1 MDTPQKISNSKEALA
16 FLTERFPACFSLQ
29 GEAKP
34 LKIGIFQDL
43 AERLTEDD
51 GVSKTL
57 LRSSLRHYTNS
68 WRYLQSVKEGA
79 QRVDLDGNEVAVIE
93 KEHAEHAKTQLDE
106 SRAKVAEKRKEL
118 QAKKVPA
125 KKSYK
130 NKEEGKTK
138 PAKHA
143 TAAAKP
149 KPSPEKLP
157 PAQRLSSEHMV
168 VGTQVTVKIG
178 KTPMPATITD
188 VNKEDVHVQ
197 LETGMIVKVQ
207 VDNLRLAR
215 AKRV

>member
-29 GEAKP
+29 GDAKP
-34 LKIGIFQDL
+34 LKIGIFHDL
-43 AERLTEDD
+43 AERLTEED

-79 QRVDLDGNEVAVIE
+79 QRVDLDGNEVAVVE

-130 NKEEGKTK
+130 NKDEGKTK

-149 KPSPEKLP
+149 KASPEKLP
-157 PAQRLSSEHMV
+157 PAQRLLSEHMV

-215 AKRV
+215 AKR

>member
-149 KPSPEKLP
+149 KTSPEKLP

-215 AKRV
+215 AKR

>member
-29 GEAKP
+29 GDAKP

-43 AERLTEDD
+43 AERLTEED
-51 GVSKTL
+51 GLSKTL

-93 KEHAEHAKTQLDE
+93 KEHADHAKTQLDE

-130 NKEEGKTK
+130 NKDDSKTK
-138 PAKHA
+138 PARQA
-143 TAAAKP
+143 SVAAKP
-149 KPSPEKLP
+149 KPAAEKLP

-168 VGTQVTVKIG
+168 AGTLVTVKIG

-215 AKRV
+215 AKR